1 MDAGTTNKFPCRADT
16 VLQASR
22 CDTLPVLTF
31 HRLGLLDPPQF
42 GYGVVYRMHQHLLK
56 GSLYLLKGFTIVL
69 ERYLGSDG
77 KGSIDWESMSF
88 GAPTV
93 IGMAQLCSHAMMGP
107 MRALEELSIE
117 AKAILYLARERGI
130 LELRGTN
137 DAFESCQRLLTIF
150 IECSNDQ
157 SIALKAPGNVRQSVK
172 FLEGLRQACQ
182 AGLVLHHLQREFS
195 LSAQGFDFAE
205 QIDEGELAE
214 VLEYAQRSE

>member
-1 MDAGTTNKFPCRADT
+1 M
-16 VLQASR
+16 
-22 CDTLPVLTF
+22 
-31 HRLGLLDPPQF
+31 
-42 GYGVVYRMHQHLLK
+42 
-56 GSLYLLKGFTIVL
+56 L

-93 IGMAQLCSHAMMGP
+93 IGLAQLCGQALMGP
-107 MRALEELSIE
+107 TRSTADISVE
-117 AKAILYLARERGI
+117 AKTILFLARERGI

-137 DAFESCQRLLTIF
+137 DAFESCERLLTIF
-150 IECSNDQ
+150 IECSDDQ

-195 LSAQGFDFAE
+195 LSALGFEFAE
-205 QIDEGELAE
+205 QLREEELE
-214 VLEYAQRSE
+214 ETLSFAQRSE